1 MPLPMFRP
9 KEEVPKSK
17 IHRTIAVAAGKG
29 GVGKST
35 VAVNLA
41 QALHMQGLR
50 VGLLD
55 TDIYGPSVRKML
67 PEDRMP
73 QQKGEIITPALCRGI
88 RMLSIAYFRN
98 EFEAIAVRAPI
109 ANGIISQF
117 MKDIDWG
124 PLDYLIIDFPPGTGD
139 IQLTLSQQAN
149 LTAAVLVTTPQDVA
163 LLDVRKAAHLF
174 HQVKVPVVGVVEN
187 MSFYVDDQGKKISLF
202 GEGGGQRLAEELGV
216 PLLGQI
222 PIHPVISKFS
232 DSGESLFPHSPVA
245 PVFNSIATQLQ
256 IHLDGL
262 QPVSIVKEI
271 RQKDRHHLQILW
283 TDGQVNEYRLSDLQR
298 NCPCAGCKDKPPVVD
313 ADVSAQKVT
322 LVGRYAVRI
331 QFTHGCS
338 HGIYELDG
346 LRSGVGMKP

>member
-1 MPLPMFRP
+1 MFRP

-35 VAVNLA
+35 VAVNVA
-41 QALHMQGLR
+41 QALHAQGFR

-73 QQKGEIITPALCRGI
+73 QQKGETIIPALCRGI

-117 MKDIDWG
+117 MKDIEWG
-124 PLDYLIIDFPPGTGD
+124 ELDYLIIDFPPGTGD

-149 LTAAVLVTTPQDVA
+149 LTAALLVTTPQDVA
-163 LLDVRKAAHLF
+163 LMDVRKAAHLF
-174 HQVKVPVVGVVEN
+174 YQVKVPIVGIVEN
-187 MSFYVDDQGKKISLF
+187 MSFYTDDAGKQIPLF
-202 GEGGGQRLAEELGV
+202 GEGGGKRLAEELGV

-222 PIHPVISKFS
+222 PIHPVISRNS
-232 DSGESLFPHSPVA
+232 DAGESLFPHTPIASI
-245 PVFNSIATQLQ
+245 FSSIAANMQK
-256 IHLDGL
+256 HLEDQTL
-262 QPVSIVKEI
+262 TSLIKEI
-271 RQKDRHHLQILW
+271 RQKDRHHLQIVW
-283 TDGQVNEYRLSDLQR
+283 SDGQIHDYRLSDLQK
-298 NCPCAGCKDKPPVVD
+298 NCPCAGCKEKTPNVNP
-313 ADVSAQKVT
+313 DVSAQKVT
-322 LVGRYAVRI
+322 MVGRYALRI
-331 QFTHGCS
+331 QFTQGCS
-338 HGIYELDG
+338 HGIYELES
-346 LRSGVGMKP
+346 LRNLAGRSA